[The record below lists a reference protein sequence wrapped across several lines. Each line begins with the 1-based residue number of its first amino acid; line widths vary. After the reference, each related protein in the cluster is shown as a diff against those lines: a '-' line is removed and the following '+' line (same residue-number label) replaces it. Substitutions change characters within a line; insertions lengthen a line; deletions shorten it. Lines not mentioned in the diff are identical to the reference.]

1 MIEVNL
7 HPSGGKGSR
16 FSGSRLSQLLP
27 TALQRGGRS
36 SGRGERVRDVWT
48 TVAIVVPALVFLVV
62 GFLWFSTRSERSEL
76 EGMLTQAVEDS
87 TRLADLRSLSDSL
100 ISRDLRI
107 QERLNLVQ
115 SLDGGRYVWSH
126 LLDEISRALPAYTW
140 LTLVRRD
147 SPLPDLR
154 VQVDGL
160 AANPLAITRFVRN
173 LQNSPYVSE
182 VRIMGSQQQ
191 LIENV
196 AAQAFQ
202 LMVSYEAPRE
212 VPTRSEPFMG
222 GP

>member
-7 HPSGGKGSR
+7 HPSAGKGSR
-16 FSGSRLSQLLP
+16 FSGRKLSLRLP

-191 LIENV
+191 LINNV

-212 VPTRSEPFMG
+212 EPTRSEPFMG

>member
-7 HPSGGKGSR
+7 HPTGGKGSR
-16 FSGSRLSQLLP
+16 FSGRKFSIRLPAVLN
-27 TALQRGGRS
+27 RGG
-36 SGRGERVRDVWT
+36 GRGGGESVRDVWT
-48 TVAIVVPALVFLVV
+48 TVAIVVPALVVLAI
-62 GFLWFSTRSERSEL
+62 GFLWFTARSERSEL
-76 EGMLTQAVEDS
+76 EASLAHAVEDS

-100 ISRDLRI
+100 ISRDIRI
-107 QERLNLVQ
+107 QERLTLVQ

-126 LLDEISRALPAYTW
+126 LLDEISRAMPAYTW

-147 SPLPDLR
+147 APLPDLR

-191 LIENV
+191 LIDNV

-202 LMVSYEAPRE
+202 LMVSYEAPPE
-212 VPTRSEPFMG
+212 ELIRSEPFLG